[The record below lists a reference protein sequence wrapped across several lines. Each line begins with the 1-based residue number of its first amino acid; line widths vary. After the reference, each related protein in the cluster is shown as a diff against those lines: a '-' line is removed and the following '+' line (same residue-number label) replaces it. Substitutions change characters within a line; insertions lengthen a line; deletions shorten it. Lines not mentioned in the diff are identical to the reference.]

1 MSNQCEPIRQE
12 YGGLKTL
19 KQEFDLAYTEAA
31 STGDLAK
38 TKQLKAELEQK
49 IEALQNK
56 VWPFEAL
63 RQKELKE
70 QYESQKNILERLGIL
85 KKLSSGADG
94 LLGIDNK
101 EYGLPSYAEIS
112 RSLRQS
118 REWLKTKT
126 EQGFNQLLIVPFGL
140 SLDDLIEKCRQVI
153 LRHHQ
158 AGQLLA
164 AKENPADPDEPLEL
178 DESQPFSFWDDY
190 QNADIN
196 GKLVYFPEEFSQN
209 HRGKTK
215 KEVLKKQGGWTVLL
229 LENLPNIPRQGQGQE
244 IKGRKQLEAGQMPN
258 QYLEI
263 LKTDVSYKNE
273 TGMTP
278 EEQIIYT
285 IKHLEQTNQ
294 VIDDYQGHGRIA
306 YNLGGYF
313 PAGDGVPCANWLRG
327 DRQTNFYSRNPK
339 HRDDRFGV
347 RGAVR
352 VEILKFK
359 P

>member
-229 LENLPNIPRQGQGQE
+229 LENLPNLPRRGQGKE
-244 IKGRKQLEAGQMPN
+244 IKGRKQLEADQTPN
-258 QYLEI
+258 QYLET
-263 LKTDVSYKNE
+263 LKTGASYENE

-278 EEQIIYT
+278 EEQIIYA

-294 VIDDYQGHGRIA
+294 VIDDYQGKGSA
-306 YNLGGYF
+306 SFQMGAYF
-313 PAGDGVPCANWLRG
+313 PADGAVPIVYWYRDLRRASLYRNFPGDSSS
-327 DRQTNFYSRNPK
+327 D
-339 HRDDRFGV
+339 FGV